1 MTTTYIE
8 IDFSTVR
15 NLPAKIQECIER
27 TRDCQHPRAYR
38 LHDALNR
45 TSTVRVAQLVKA
57 LDLAVKGCDYKP
69 TELVFDPVRR
79 MLRDIR
85 NGLVDACGEAEFIFG
100 SSDATTDALERQLGN
115 IRDLEIEL
123 RQAYEKAWVAS
134 GNATRVEGYINIR
147 EAGKGADR
155 AAV

>member
-1 MTTTYIE
+1 MTTTYIKV
-8 IDFSTVR
+8 DFTTVR

-45 TSTVRVAQLVKA
+45 TSTVRVAELVRA
-57 LDLAVKGCDYKP
+57 LDLDIKGCDYRP
-69 TELVFDPVRR
+69 TDLVFDPVRR

-100 SSDATTDALERQLGN
+100 FADATTDALNRQLGN
-115 IRDLEIEL
+115 IQDLEAEL
-123 RQAYEKAWVAS
+123 RHAYDGAWVAS
-134 GNATRVEGYINIR
+134 GYIRIR
-147 EAGKGADR
+147 EAGKGAE
-155 AAV
+155 